1 MKSKQPYYIMTDKPW
16 FRYVKRYLMEEY
28 PFIIDVEPEPN
39 YMDYETLYFIRP
51 IIDKNKL
58 SDYGGELKD
67 RINSK
72 VIPFLSYEVSNG
84 ELIEEDIMKTLRR
97 LSSGLPDNIK
107 PDRTISVGSFYNPKG
122 TF

>member
-1 MKSKQPYYIMTDKPW
+1 MTDKPW

-28 PFIIDVEPEPN
+28 TFIIDVVPEPN
-39 YMDYETLYFIRP
+39 YMEYTSLYFIRP

-58 SDYGGELKD
+58 SEYGGELID

-72 VIPFLSYEVSNG
+72 LIPFLSYEVSNG
-84 ELIEEDIMKTLRR
+84 EVLEERISKTLRR

-107 PDRTISVGSFYNPKG
+107 PDRKISIGSFYNPNG
-122 TF
+122 SF

>member
-1 MKSKQPYYIMTDKPW
+1 MTDKPW
-16 FRYVKRYLMEEY
+16 FRYVKRYLMEEF

-39 YMDYETLYFIRP
+39 YRDYESLYFIRP

-67 RINSK
+67 KINSK
-72 VIPFLSYEVSNG
+72 LIPFLSYEVSNG
-84 ELIEEDIMKTLRR
+84 ELIEEDIMNALRR
-97 LSSGLPDNIK
+97 LSSGLPDNIR
-107 PDRTISVGSFYNPKG
+107 PDRKISVGSFYNPKG